1 MSQTVYYSP
10 WNDSAGLRA
19 AMLLAFQPPVSVL
32 TDMTKKIQRENNRDN
47 FINCPAF
54 INSIKNTFLLSSP
67 TNCAVEVHGNTIID
81 TAAEKQMLGYL
92 APTLKAPSMLDSY
105 TINLGTNWIF
115 FSEHDQEIETR
126 HPFLHHSPISNYGYY
141 VPGNMNISSWFR
153 PLEYAFQSWPN
164 VQEFKVT
171 QGDPLLYVNFPND
184 EKIVLKRFHL
194 TEELFDASISCIRLK
209 FYWREKNLK
218 KLYNIFRASKIHK
231 HIIREIKKNIME

>member
-10 WNDSAGLRA
+10 WNDSAALRA

-92 APTLKAPSMLDSY
+92 TPTLKAPSMLSSY

-115 FSEHDQEIETR
+115 FSEHDQEIGGAVDILPEQMADLPAKGRSQNDGQKSPHLEIPVSFREIFPIENLGQDPVFGGAKKALWDAIKKRERAITKR
-126 HPFLHHSPISNYGYY
+126 FPVLNAKRLKTMIRTSAILVITMMFL
-141 VPGNMNISSWFR
+141 F
-153 PLEYAFQSWPN
+153 
-164 VQEFKVT
+164 
-171 QGDPLLYVNFPND
+171 
-184 EKIVLKRFHL
+184 LKRS
-194 TEELFDASISCIRLK
+194 A
-209 FYWREKNLK
+209 KNP
-218 KLYNIFRASKIHK
+218 A
-231 HIIREIKKNIME
+231 